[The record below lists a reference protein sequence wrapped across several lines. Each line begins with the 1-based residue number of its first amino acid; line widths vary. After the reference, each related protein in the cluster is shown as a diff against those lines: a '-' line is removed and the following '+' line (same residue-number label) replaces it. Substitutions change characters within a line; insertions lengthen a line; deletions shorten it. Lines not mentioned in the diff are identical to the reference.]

1 MEVTHDY
8 PDAWHSMDLV
18 AEHRLRMLHTS
29 GAYEKWQAVQKT
41 QPHPSSKLSI
51 KIEQV
56 LEVSLSRI
64 CTSFTQQSQSP
75 WVCNPCQSLLCV
87 WQTRPKDI
95 NQLVFT
101 TEQFF
106 EVSILA
112 YNMAQWPAL
121 LAVATILRQTPCM
134 GLAEHNWA

>member
-56 LEVSLSRI
+56 LEVSLSCMCNCLHAPLRALVPI
-64 CTSFTQQSQSP
+64 FGQHHQQVQQADFPSKPSA
-75 WVCNPCQSLLCV
+75 CV
-87 WQTRPKDI
+87 YSMQKVT
-95 NQLVFT
+95 NLQLQVATKLFSK
-101 TEQFF
+101 TEQVS
-106 EVSILA
+106 EVSLS
-112 YNMAQWPAL
+112 MC
-121 LAVATILRQTPCM
+121 V
-134 GLAEHNWA
+134 HDV